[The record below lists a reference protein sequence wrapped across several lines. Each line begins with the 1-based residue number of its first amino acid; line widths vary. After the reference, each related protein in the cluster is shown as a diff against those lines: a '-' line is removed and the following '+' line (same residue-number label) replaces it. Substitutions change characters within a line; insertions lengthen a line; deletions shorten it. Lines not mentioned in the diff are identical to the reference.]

1 MYGLWKKHID
11 TLEPFNGC
19 VFDKI
24 EGAEDGSD
32 EIKFYES
39 GHERFRMY
47 HSQDCCESV
56 SVEDI
61 CGDICDLIGSPII
74 EAEIVENDE
83 GPKVNTYTSSDGRTH
98 SYTDESGTWTFYKL
112 GTIKGHVTIRWYGSS
127 NGYYSESVDIADMNK
142 ED

>member
-1 MYGLWKKHID
+1 MYGLWKKRIY
-11 TLEPFNGC
+11 TLEPFKGC

-24 EGAEDGSD
+24 DGADAGSD
-32 EIKFYES
+32 EIKFYENGS
-39 GHERFRMY
+39 ERFRMY
-47 HSQDCCESV
+47 HLQDCCESV

-61 CGDICDLIGSPII
+61 CGDIGDLIGSPII
-74 EAEIVENDE
+74 EAEIVENEE